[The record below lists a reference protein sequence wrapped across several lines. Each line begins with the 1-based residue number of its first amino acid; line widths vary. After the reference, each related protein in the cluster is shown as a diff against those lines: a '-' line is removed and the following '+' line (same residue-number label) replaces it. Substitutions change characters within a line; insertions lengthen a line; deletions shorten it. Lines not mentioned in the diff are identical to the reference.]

1 MRSPEEWPSRRSN
14 PEDKIRLTGP
24 AAIIILGILE
34 TVTQCHVSG
43 TPLQDQRRP
52 KDIYA
57 LLYSF
62 PIHAARVSW
71 VTGAIFFVTL
81 CGSMTNLFGE
91 PASNAR

>member
-24 AAIIILGILE
+24 AAIIILAILK

-43 TPLQDQRRP
+43 RGFKTSGVRKIFKPYCRVP
-52 KDIYA
+52 PVY
-57 LLYSF
+57 
-62 PIHAARVSW
+62 AARVSC
-71 VTGAIFFVTL
+71 VIGAIFFVTL